1 MQMGRYTRARIS
13 FFERRMP
20 SENLGER
27 SSMARTFLGNAFS
40 LQMLDTT
47 SSAMVQVTPVSA
59 DEVAATDFVSVV
71 GHPDTANVLADM
83 LQKDVAFNRT
93 SVRLEKGD
101 VLYVAQVTGGRLPEG
116 ATTLPDGFALAF
128 LRVELR

>member
-1 MQMGRYTRARIS
+1 MVKIHEKGVLM
-13 FFERRMP
+13 
-20 SENLGER
+20 N
-27 SSMARTFLGNAFS
+27 RTYLGNAFS
-40 LQMLDTT
+40 LQMLDTA
-47 SSAMVQVTPVSA
+47 SPAMVQVTPVSA

-83 LQKDVAFNRT
+83 LQKNVSFNRT